1 MKTEIHFNDSPY
13 NREMTIYL
21 PDENKTYF
29 MLVDRYDEML
39 RRIKFTRIDE
49 LEKEIRLFL
58 EK

>member
-29 MLVDRYDEML
+29 MPVDRYDEML
-39 RRIKFTRIDE
+39 RRIKFSRIDE